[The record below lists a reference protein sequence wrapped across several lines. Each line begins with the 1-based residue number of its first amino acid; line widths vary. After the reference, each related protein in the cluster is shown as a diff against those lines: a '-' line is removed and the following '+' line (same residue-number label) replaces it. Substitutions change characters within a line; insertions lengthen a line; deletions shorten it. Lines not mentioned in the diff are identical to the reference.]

1 MSTPVN
7 LSRVFIER
15 PVATL
20 LLAAAIVLCGLL
32 AVRMLPVAPLPQVD
46 YPAISINASLP
57 GASPESMAA
66 TVATPLE
73 RALGTIPGLSEI
85 TSSSTQGSAQV
96 ELRFELG
103 RDVDAAARDVQAAI
117 NASRAQLPS
126 GMPGMPQYRKV
137 NPSQAPILAL
147 ALTSDSL
154 TPGQVFD
161 VASTIIAQKLAQ
173 IPGVGQ
179 VQAGGSSLPAVRVSL
194 DPNALNQYGL
204 ALDEVANAIRGAN
217 ALKPLGNVADAQR
230 QWQIEANLQL
240 RTAEE
245 YRDLVVAV
253 RDGRPVH
260 LSDVAQVSKG
270 VEDRYASGFHNER
283 PAVLLVVSRQ
293 PDANIIQT
301 VESIQAQMHTLQ
313 ALLPPSIQMK
323 VVMDR

>member
-117 NASRAQLPS
+117 NASRA
-126 GMPGMPQYRKV
+126 
-137 NPSQAPILAL
+137 
-147 ALTSDSL
+147 
-154 TPGQVFD
+154 
-161 VASTIIAQKLAQ
+161 
-173 IPGVGQ
+173 
-179 VQAGGSSLPAVRVSL
+179 
-194 DPNALNQYGL
+194 
-204 ALDEVANAIRGAN
+204 
-217 ALKPLGNVADAQR
+217 
-230 QWQIEANLQL
+230 
-240 RTAEE
+240 
-245 YRDLVVAV
+245 
-253 RDGRPVH
+253 
-260 LSDVAQVSKG
+260 
-270 VEDRYASGFHNER
+270 
-283 PAVLLVVSRQ
+283 
-293 PDANIIQT
+293 
-301 VESIQAQMHTLQ
+301 
-313 ALLPPSIQMK
+313 
-323 VVMDR
+323 